1 MAKKPRLG
9 GLGPALYVWTLAIAA
24 GGLCYALKGEAAFL
38 RGLWADFE
46 IIETMAPRFLLG
58 LLLVGF
64 LTVLA
69 PREAVARALGAG
81 SGAKGLF
88 IAAGAGLLL
97 PGGPWVIMP
106 LTLAI
111 ARAGADA
118 GACVAFVMA
127 WGTLGINRMLVW
139 EVPFLGFEVAGL
151 RWLAALPLP
160 IVAGL
165 FVRRFLPLAGPP
177 EPKSQLAAKEAGQ

>member
-1 MAKKPRLG
+1 MAKKPRFG
-9 GLGPALYVWTLAIAA
+9 GYGPMIFVWTLAISAGAA
-24 GGLCYALKGEAAFL
+24 CYFVKGEAAFM
-38 RGLWADFE
+38 RGFSADME

-81 SGAKGLF
+81 SGLKGLA
-88 IAAGAGLLL
+88 IAAGAGVLL

-106 LTLAI
+106 LALAI

-127 WGTLGINRMLVW
+127 WGTLGINRTLVW
-139 EVPFLGFEVAGL
+139 ELPFLGFETAGL
-151 RWLAALPLP
+151 RWIAALPLP
-160 IVAGL
+160 IIAGL
-165 FVRRFLPLAGPP
+165 MIRRFLPMT
-177 EPKSQLAAKEAGQ
+177 AAVQPAEGDAARKGR

>member
-1 MAKKPRLG
+1 MAKEKSGKSKSRFG
-9 GLGPALYVWTLAIAA
+9 GHGPAIFVWTLAIGLGA
-24 GGLCYALKGEAAFL
+24 LCYGLKGEAAFI
-38 RGLWADFE
+38 RAFWADVD
-46 IIETMAPRFLLG
+46 ILETMAPRSLLG

-81 SGAKGLF
+81 SGLKGLAVAA
-88 IAAGAGLLL
+88 AAGALL

-106 LTLAI
+106 LVLAI

-118 GACVAFVMA
+118 GACVAFVVA
-127 WGTLGINRMLVW
+127 WSSLGVNRLLVW
-139 EVPFLGFEVAGL
+139 ELPFLGSEVAGL

-160 IVAGL
+160 IIAGL
-165 FVRRFLPLAGPP
+165 IIRRWLPLTAPVP
-177 EPKSQLAAKEAGQ
+177 EER

>member
-1 MAKKPRLG
+1 MAKRLRLG
-9 GLGPALYVWTLAIAA
+9 AFGPALYVWSLAIAA
-24 GGLCYALKGEAAFL
+24 AALCYVLKGEAAFM

-81 SGAKGLF
+81 SGLKGLF
-88 IAAGAGLLL
+88 IAVGAGALL

-118 GACVAFVMA
+118 GACVAFVVA
-127 WGTLGINRMLVW
+127 WGTLGLNRMLVW
-139 EVPFLGFEVAGL
+139 ELPFLGFEAAGL
-151 RWLAALPLP
+151 RWLAAAPLP
-160 IVAGL
+160 ILAGL
-165 FVRRFLPLAGPP
+165 AIRRFLPMTAPP
-177 EPKSQLAAKEAGQ
+177 AAKDGA

>member
-1 MAKKPRLG
+1 MAKRARFG
-9 GLGPALYVWTLAIAA
+9 GYGPAIFVWSLAIGF
-24 GGLCYALKGEAAFL
+24 GGLCFFLKGEAAFL
-38 RGLWADFE
+38 RAFWVDVG
-46 IIETMAPRFLLG
+46 IVETMAPRFLLG

-81 SGAKGLF
+81 SGLKGVL
-88 IAAGAGLLL
+88 IAAAAGALL

-106 LTLAI
+106 LVLAI

-118 GACVAFVMA
+118 GACVAFVIG
-127 WGTLGINRMLVW
+127 WGALGLNRLLVW
-139 EVPFLGFEVAGL
+139 ELPFLGFEVAGL

-165 FVRRFLPLAGPP
+165 IVRRWLPLTASVREDGR
-177 EPKSQLAAKEAGQ
+177 